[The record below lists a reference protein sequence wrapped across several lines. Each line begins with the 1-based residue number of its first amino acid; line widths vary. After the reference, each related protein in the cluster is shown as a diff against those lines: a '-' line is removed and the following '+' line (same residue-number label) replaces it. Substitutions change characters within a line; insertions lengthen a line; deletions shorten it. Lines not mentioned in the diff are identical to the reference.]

1 MGNAMGNA
9 TMRNKS
15 FARFAA
21 AFAVVMLFALP
32 GFAARGT
39 ADFSHIAVI
48 GDSYGAG
55 FESNSLNQTHQV
67 FSWPS
72 TVALQTGATLCTPT
86 STAADN
92 CFAQPLVSYPG
103 IGPELVLVNLSPTI
117 GQAPGAGVPIVT
129 TFGRPYNNLA
139 IPGAN
144 VADTTTITGAEAHP
158 TRGVEFLAQF
168 ILRGLGTEVDQTIA
182 QKPSFILVW
191 IGGNDFLGAVTAGTP
206 KLLTPTA
213 TFTTAYGAMLDKLI
227 AGAPNA
233 GIVVGSLPTN
243 TSAVPFLTTVPP
255 FIVNPA
261 TRQPVLGPDGKPI
274 YYVSDLGNGTF
285 GQLPPGSFV
294 TLPALAKIQTGFGI
308 PAALKAVPP
317 FNMLPNVGQPLSDN
331 DTLTPDETATILGR
345 VAEYNA
351 AISAAAAARNIPVA
365 DITGLFNRSVT
376 GIQAGPFSFNASF
389 ILGGEFS
396 LDGIHMT
403 DIGYTFFANE
413 YIKAI
418 NSGYGTH
425 IPLASI
431 TRFLANNGAN
441 FPNNS
446 ALTGSPVFDTTGLAV
461 TTDAAAAMLQVMH
474 PAQKKRTRAA
484 GN

>member
-1 MGNAMGNA
+1 MRNA

-21 AFAVVMLFALP
+21 AFAVLMLIALP

-39 ADFSHIAVI
+39 ADFTHIAVI

-67 FSWPS
+67 FSWPA
-72 TVALQTGATLCTPT
+72 TVAIQTGATLCGVNSVAT
-86 STAADN
+86 DN

-103 IGPELVLVNLSPTI
+103 IGPELVLVSLSPTI
-117 GQAPGAGVPIVT
+117 GQASGAGMPLVT
-129 TFGRPYNNLA
+129 AFGRPYNNLA

-144 VADTTTITGAEAHP
+144 VADTTTITGAEAMP
-158 TRGVEFLAQF
+158 MRGVELLARF
-168 ILRGLGTEVDQTIA
+168 ILRGLGTEVDQAIA
-182 QKPSFILVW
+182 QKPTFILVW

-213 TFTTAYGAMLDKLI
+213 TFTTAYNAMLDKLI

-233 GIVVGSLPTN
+233 GIVVGTLPTN
-243 TSAVPFLTTVPP
+243 PLAVPFLTTVPP

-294 TLPALAKIQTGFGI
+294 TLPALAKIQTGVGI

-317 FNMLPNVGQPLSDN
+317 FNMLPNVGQPLTDN

-351 AISAAAAARNIPVA
+351 AITAAASARNIPVA

-376 GIQAGPFSFNASF
+376 GIQAGPFTFNASF

-396 LDGIHMT
+396 LDGVHMT
-403 DIGYTFFANE
+403 DIGYMFFANE

-418 NSGYGTH
+418 NNGYGTH
-425 IPLASI
+425 VPLASL
-431 TRFLANNGAN
+431 TKFLANNGAN

-446 ALTGSPVFDTTGLAV
+446 ALAGQVYDTSGLAV
-461 TTDAAAAMLQVMH
+461 TSDAASAMLQIMH
-474 PAQKKRTRAA
+474 PPQHKRTRAA